1 MTDSDRSSIVN
12 NPLLQFIKPPKRVVS
27 LVPSITESITELG
40 LEKHL
45 VGITDF
51 CCEPKAKLERITRV
65 GGVKESSI
73 NTILSLTPELV
84 IAAKEENS
92 KALINELK
100 RAGIAVWVTDPKTI
114 EDALDILNSI
124 AGVFRD
130 DPASMKVNILKT
142 AIEYALMS
150 ISDVTP
156 ARFFCPLWQEE
167 FEGDLYWVT
176 FNDRTYSGDL
186 LRRCGGDNVFADRM
200 RKYPIEADL
209 GKTNSTEEPGERDLG
224 YPRLNAHEII
234 TAQPDLIIF
243 PDEPFS
249 FPDNAIEACSEAL
262 QNTPAM
268 KNKKLIKVDG
278 KMVAWFG
285 TRTARAV
292 LEVPTYFN

>member
-1 MTDSDRSSIVN
+1 MTDFGRSSIGN
-12 NPLLQFIKPPKRVVS
+12 NPLLQFIKPPERVVS
-27 LVPSITESITELG
+27 LVPSITESIAELS

-45 VGITDF
+45 VGITDY
-51 CCEPKAKLERITRV
+51 CCEPKANLEGITRV
-65 GGVKESSI
+65 GGAKDPSI
-73 NTILSLTPELV
+73 STILSLRPEFV

-92 KALINELK
+92 KVLINELLQ
-100 RAGIAVWVTDPKTI
+100 AGITVWVTDPKTI

-130 DPASMKVNILKT
+130 DTASMKVNILKT

-156 ARFFCPLWQEE
+156 VRFFCPLWQEE
-167 FEGDLYWVT
+167 LEGDLYWVT
-176 FNDRTYSGDL
+176 FNDGTYSGDL
-186 LRRCGGDNVFADRM
+186 LRRCGGENVFAGRM

-209 GKTNSTEEPGERDLG
+209 GKTNSMEEPGERDLG
-224 YPRLNAHEII
+224 YPRVNAHEII

-249 FPDNAIEACSEAL
+249 FSNNDIETCSKAL
-262 QNTPAM
+262 LQTPAM
-268 KNKKLIKVDG
+268 KNQKLIKVDG
-278 KMVAWFG
+278 KMVSWFG